1 MSNLPA
7 GYQLHITT
15 WENDADHYMT
25 KVMSGLTKEDVQFY
39 VEMAKAFKSRNN
51 RPAGMGNGI
60 VAANKL
66 VPFIDKLL
74 AKHTGLSQKVRD
86 YWSTEGEPGD
96 FDMALE
102 DVKYDLYMEILAE
115 NVLGEPVNEYYE
127 YGFCRV
133 FAEFKVY
140 FVPAEVVI
148 EDVTSQF

>member
-102 DVKYDLYMEILAE
+102 DVKYDLYME
-115 NVLGEPVNEYYE
+115 YYE